1 MRLGCSTDNTQYIGY
16 QAAQNRQRAADN
28 AHICAGTGLAR
39 AHIRAATAPACLQ
52 PVEAHSLMML
62 PMLSD
67 LHELYSLPLAPHHL
81 PAGWDYP
88 D

>member
-1 MRLGCSTDNTQYIGY
+1 MQQTTPTSAPGLGSPAPRLRRD
-16 QAAQNRQRAADN
+16 
-28 AHICAGTGLAR
+28 CAG
-39 AHIRAATAPACLQ
+39 LQ

-67 LHELYSLPLAPHHL
+67 LHELYSLPLAPHHF